1 MSAETQRQ
9 LVSLLRQH
17 LVLDMPALRQA
28 FPQRSLRSLIDHLQA
43 VGYLASC
50 NASGRFY
57 TLKELADF
65 DADGLWRQGPALFS
79 QHGTLKATLCHLVDV
94 SDDGRTHEELRSL
107 LRFRVHNTLLELCAQ
122 GKISR
127 EQLARLFVYLSADVA
142 VRGTQLARRRARLAQ
157 WEPPPLEL
165 DALVDVLLAIIRLRA
180 EHPEDVMQELRA
192 CGRTVTLEQVRQ
204 VFDRYGLGKKHHSA

>member
-1 MSAETQRQ
+1 MSAETQRH

-65 DADGLWRQGPALFS
+65 DAAASGGRAP
-79 QHGTLKATLCHLVDV
+79 LC
-94 SDDGRTHEELRSL
+94 SPST
-107 LRFRVHNTLLELCAQ
+107 
-122 GKISR
+122 
-127 EQLARLFVYLSADVA
+127 AR
-142 VRGTQLARRRARLAQ
+142 
-157 WEPPPLEL
+157 
-165 DALVDVLLAIIRLRA
+165 
-180 EHPEDVMQELRA
+180 
-192 CGRTVTLEQVRQ
+192 
-204 VFDRYGLGKKHHSA
+204 